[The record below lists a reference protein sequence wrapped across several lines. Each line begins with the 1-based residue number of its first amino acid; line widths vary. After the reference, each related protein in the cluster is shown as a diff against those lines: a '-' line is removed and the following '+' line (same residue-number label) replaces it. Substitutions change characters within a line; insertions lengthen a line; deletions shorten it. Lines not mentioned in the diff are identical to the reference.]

1 MLQFPIKTVE
11 LLDARVNRLRLDIVE
26 WREDQRLAL
35 AAKTAHWNIH
45 RSD

>member
-1 MLQFPIKTVE
+1 MPECPIDTTE

-35 AAKTAHWNIH
+35 AAKTARWNVH